1 VTITTA
7 TPVLTG
13 KDPQSLVDP
22 ETFGKLTRHFA
33 AVQEV
38 TQTYAERAI
47 GQMLLLLKAHSDAQ
61 HDPDFGR
68 LLPDGRSYRVVPT
81 NPVDTAWHVSLQ
93 HTEPYLAA
101 CQQIAGGFVHH
112 VPILTEGMTDG
123 TSIEYTRKALQA
135 TGYHVDPEFWVGE
148 AESCCPPNPGV

>member
-13 KDPQSLVDP
+13 KDPQSLVAP
-22 ETFGKLTRHFA
+22 EVFAKLATHFA
-33 AVQEV
+33 LVQEV
-38 TQTYAERAI
+38 TEAYAKRAV
-47 GQMLLLLKAHSDAQ
+47 GQMLLMLRAHADSK

-81 NPVDTAWHVSLQ
+81 RPVDVAWHVSLQ

-101 CQQIAGGFVHH
+101 CQQIAGEFVHH
-112 VPILTEGMTDG
+112 VPIVTEGMTDG

-135 TGYHVDPEFWVGE
+135 TGFYVDPEFWTGE